1 MPTRPILVRIA
12 LAVLLLGGLVVVAD
26 SIARQELREA
36 TGGTSMADAT
46 VNAQPAGAYDDE

>member
-1 MPTRPILVRIA
+1 MPTRSILVRIA